1 MINTTFSENP
11 SDQAVMNFT
20 LNGVPKQMT
29 LLSSNQLLAD
39 GTTYAFQGYMIMNEL
54 SARNNANAQAATQQ
68 ETTNQSPTATTVL
81 QGESPE
87 QIASR
92 NGISVDQLLA
102 LNGMTKDNYFFAP
115 GQQVRI
121 K

>member
-20 LNGVPKQMT
+20 LNGVPKQIT
-29 LLSSNQLLAD
+29 LLSSNQLSAD
-39 GTTYAFQGYMIMNEL
+39 GTTYEFQGYMTMSGL
-54 SARNNANAQAATQQ
+54 SARNNASAQVATQQ
-68 ETTNQSPTATTVL
+68 ETTNQSQTTTTIL

-92 NGISVDQLLA
+92 NGISVDQLLS
-102 LNGMTKDNYFFAP
+102 LNGMTKNNYFFAP